1 MKIKNLI
8 IAGTILVSV
17 ATFAQKEEIK
27 TLKKIYDKEV
37 KSADDIATYNKNL
50 SRYNAMANDEVDVV
64 YSKFYKTSLIIFDY
78 YALGKNPT
86 AIQVSDVLTPKAI
99 SEITTTYKSVL
110 DYEKKS
116 GTLLFTDKIKK
127 DVVEL
132 KPRLLN
138 AAIGLADQKKYK
150 ESSDVLYS
158 IYLLDTK
165 DAEKLFY
172 AANYALNANDL
183 DTALKYFQ
191 ELKTIKY
198 SGEATVLYAKNKE
211 SKKEEVFN
219 NKTERDLYIKAGSH
233 ESPRDEK
240 LPSKRGEIYRYIA
253 QILIEKG
260 RTKEAI
266 TAVSEARI
274 ENPDDISLVTAEA
287 DLYYK
292 MGDMET
298 YKILINRAI
307 EKKPNDATLVFN
319 LGVVSANAKQLADA
333 EKYYKRAI
341 ELDPKYVDAYINLS
355 EILLRADQPIFDEIK
370 KLTTSDKDNKR
381 YDVLN
386 AQRKANF
393 KGVIPYLEKAIEYS
407 TKEDTL
413 EAAQKTL
420 LSMYKALD
428 MDDKVK
434 ELKAKMKK

>member
-211 SKKEEVFN
+211 SKK
-219 NKTERDLYIKAGSH
+219 
-233 ESPRDEK
+233 
-240 LPSKRGEIYRYIA
+240 
-253 QILIEKG
+253 
-260 RTKEAI
+260 
-266 TAVSEARI
+266 
-274 ENPDDISLVTAEA
+274 
-287 DLYYK
+287 
-292 MGDMET
+292 
-298 YKILINRAI
+298 
-307 EKKPNDATLVFN
+307 
-319 LGVVSANAKQLADA
+319 
-333 EKYYKRAI
+333 
-341 ELDPKYVDAYINLS
+341 
-355 EILLRADQPIFDEIK
+355 
-370 KLTTSDKDNKR
+370 
-381 YDVLN
+381 
-386 AQRKANF
+386 
-393 KGVIPYLEKAIEYS
+393 
-407 TKEDTL
+407 
-413 EAAQKTL
+413 
-420 LSMYKALD
+420 
-428 MDDKVK
+428 
-434 ELKAKMKK
+434 

>member
-1 MKIKNLI
+1 
-8 IAGTILVSV
+8 
-17 ATFAQKEEIK
+17 
-27 TLKKIYDKEV
+27 
-37 KSADDIATYNKNL
+37 
-50 SRYNAMANDEVDVV
+50 
-64 YSKFYKTSLIIFDY
+64 
-78 YALGKNPT
+78 
-86 AIQVSDVLTPKAI
+86 
-99 SEITTTYKSVL
+99 
-110 DYEKKS
+110 
-116 GTLLFTDKIKK
+116 
-127 DVVEL
+127 
-132 KPRLLN
+132 
-138 AAIGLADQKKYK
+138 
-150 ESSDVLYS
+150 
-158 IYLLDTK
+158 
-165 DAEKLFY
+165 
-172 AANYALNANDL
+172 
-183 DTALKYFQ
+183 
-191 ELKTIKY
+191 
-198 SGEATVLYAKNKE
+198 
-211 SKKEEVFN
+211 
-219 NKTERDLYIKAGSH
+219 
-233 ESPRDEK
+233 
-240 LPSKRGEIYRYIA
+240 
-253 QILIEKG
+253 
-260 RTKEAI
+260 
-266 TAVSEARI
+266 
-274 ENPDDISLVTAEA
+274 
-287 DLYYK
+287 